1 MTAAKTDRNQPR
13 PGIETARPETRQ
25 HPGPETNRATTD
37 SAAEAH
43 RTTPAHNNL
52 TLPRT
57 PLVGRDHEVAAVQR
71 LLLQEQVGLLTL
83 TGPGGIGKTRLALQA
98 AANALDH
105 FVDGVYF
112 VSLAPISDPDLVASA
127 LAQTLGVREAAGR
140 PLQESLQESLRD
152 KQLLLVLDNFEQIL
166 PAAPL
171 VSALLTACPCL
182 KALVTSRASLHLYGE
197 QEFPVPPLALPDT
210 KQLAST
216 GQTDFAAIDLFCQRA
231 RAVKPDFVLT
241 PDNAAAVAQI
251 CIGLDGLPLAIE
263 LAAARIKLFSPAA
276 LLARLDQRLTLLTG
290 GAHDLPTRQRTLRDE
305 IAWSYDLLTP
315 EEQKLFRRLAV
326 FIGGFTLEAAQ
337 AVGNAQGDLAINVL
351 DGIATLIDQNLLKQI
366 EQPGDE
372 ARFGMLETLREYGL
386 AQLTA
391 SDEAKTIR
399 RRHAYYFVALAE
411 AIEPL
416 LGGPQ
421 SQSEPARS
429 RLRSE
434 LDNLRLV
441 FAWSQSPSPQDD
453 QPRTEVGAR
462 LACALSFFPFGNDHI
477 HELRGWLETTLQWA
491 EVPTALR
498 AKALWGAG
506 MAAIVHGDYHIA
518 RAELEESVA
527 LCRTVDNPSQL
538 AAALR
543 ELCLVA
549 YTQRDLTAAQR
560 YGEESLALYRTL
572 GRQAGLALVLEG
584 LGSTFVHQGNLAA
597 ARALFEEQLALAQLL
612 DQATLRSGAL
622 VGLGWIARLETD
634 FATAYEY
641 FTEALTIR
649 RELRED
655 WMIGEALD
663 LLGELCQQQGARE
676 EARHHYLE
684 GLTVAHAFGDKGG
697 MALILYHLSTLA
709 LVQRQ
714 PLRAA
719 RLLGA
724 ATALR
729 RASGGLHFHSPTTL
743 ADWEST
749 STTLQTA
756 LGAERFAARWAE
768 GQAMRLEEA
777 VAFALTIDN
786 TPEITAAPL
795 ASAATVSLDNA
806 VGTAPTIHPAGLTVR
821 ELEVLR
827 LLVQGLTY
835 AQIADK
841 LVVSRRTV
849 NAHATSIYSKLG
861 VTSRAMATRLAV
873 EQRLV

>member
-1 MTAAKTDRNQPR
+1 MTTAKPEINKPTVGVDTTDPT
-13 PGIETARPETRQ
+13 TARQTAN
-25 HPGPETNRATTD
+25 ETNRALTGAPGER
-37 SAAEAH
+37 SAAPA
-43 RTTPAHNNL
+43 AHNNL

-57 PLVGRDHEVAAVQR
+57 PLIGREHDLATIQH

-83 TGPGGIGKTRLALQA
+83 TGPGGIGKTRLAMQVATNL
-98 AANALDH
+98 LDH

-127 LAQTLGVREAAGR
+127 IAQTLAVREATGR
-140 PLQESLQESLRD
+140 SIQESLQDYLRD

-166 PAAPL
+166 SAAPL
-171 VSALLTACPCL
+171 VSALLSACPRL
-182 KALVTSRASLHLYGE
+182 KILVTSRATLHLYGE
-197 QEFPVPPLALPDT
+197 QEFPVPSLALPDT
-210 KQLAST
+210 NHLTASVS
-216 GQTDFAAIDLFCQRA
+216 DFAAIDLFCQRA
-231 RAVKPDFVLT
+231 RAVKPDFVLMSA
-241 PDNAAAVAQI
+241 NALDVAKI

-263 LAAARIKLFSPAA
+263 LAAARIKFFSPSA
-276 LLARLDQRLTLLTG
+276 LLVRLDQRLTLLTG
-290 GAHDLPTRQRTLRDE
+290 GAHDLPARQRTLRDE

-315 EEQKLFRRLAV
+315 DEQKLFRRLAV
-326 FIGGFTLEAAQ
+326 FVGGFTLEAAQ
-337 AVGNAQGDLAINVL
+337 AIGDAHGDLTINVL
-351 DGIATLIDQNLLKQI
+351 DGVATLLDHNLLKPM
-366 EQPGDE
+366 EQSDGE
-372 ARFGMLETLREYGL
+372 ARFTMLETLRAYGL
-386 AQLTA
+386 EQLNA
-391 SDEAKTIR
+391 SGEAALIR
-399 RRHAYYFVALAE
+399 RCHAHFFVSLAE
-411 AIEPL
+411 TIEPL
-416 LGGPQ
+416 LAGPPA
-421 SQSEPARS
+421 QSEPARA

-434 LDNLRLV
+434 FDNLRLV
-441 FAWSQSPSPQDD
+441 FAWSQSPSQDAE
-453 QPRTEVGAR
+453 PRAEVGAR
-462 LACALSFFPFGNDHI
+462 LACTLSFFPFGNDHI

-491 EVPTALR
+491 EVPTAVR

-527 LCRTVDNPSQL
+527 LCRTLDKPSLL

-560 YGEESLALYRTL
+560 YGEESVALYRTL
-572 GRQAGLALVLEG
+572 GRQPSLALALEG
-584 LGSTFVHQGNLAA
+584 LGSTFVHQGNLIA
-597 ARALFEEQLALAQLL
+597 ARTLFGEQLALAQLL
-612 DQATLRSGAL
+612 DKATLRSGAL
-622 VGLGWIARLETD
+622 VGLGWIARLQGD

-663 LLGELCQQQGARE
+663 LLGEVRQQQGAWE

-697 MALILYHLSTLA
+697 MALILYHLSTLTLA
-709 LVQRQ
+709 QRQ
-714 PLRAA
+714 PERAA

-724 ATALR
+724 ATVLR
-729 RASGGLHFHSPTTL
+729 RASGGIHFHSPTTL

-749 STTLQTA
+749 STTLQTV

-777 VAFALTIDN
+777 IAFALTTDDA
-786 TPEITAAPL
+786 PEITAAPL
-795 ASAATVSLDNA
+795 PAKVATISPGNA
-806 VGTAPTIHPAGLTVR
+806 VVTSPTGHPAGLTVR

-835 AQIADK
+835 AQIADT

-861 VTSRAMATRLAV
+861 VTSRAMATRLAT
-873 EQRLV
+873 EHHLV